1 MSENNPNNGD
11 FEALLEYLQ
20 RTRGFDFTGYKR
32 TSLMRRVGRRMQTVG
47 HDKYSDY
54 MDYLEVHP
62 EEFVALFNTILINVT
77 GFFRDPEAWSY
88 LGDEIIP
95 SILNHRAAPAPLRVW
110 CAGVASGE
118 EAYSVAM
125 LLAEAMGMDAFRE
138 RVKIY
143 ATDVDEQALSQ
154 ARQASYE
161 LSSLEAVPRALRDKY
176 FEPVANTFVFRADL
190 RRCAIFG
197 RHDLIQDAPISRLDL
212 LVCRNTLMYFNSETQ
227 GRILGRFHFA
237 LNDDGFLFLGKA
249 EMLLTHASLFTPVDL
264 KFRIFAKQPR
274 TTMRDRLLV
283 LAQTGDEEAGNRLN
297 QYLRLRDSTFEYSVV
312 AQVVVDSNGILA
324 LANERARTLFS
335 LSPRDLGRAFA
346 DLELSYRPLELRSRI
361 EQAYA
366 EHRPVLVAQVERL
379 FGSDKAAQYLDIQVT
394 PMQNNGGNLLGVLIS
409 FLDSTHQ
416 RQLQEEVQRTKQ
428 DLETAYEELQSANEE
443 LETTNE
449 ELQSAN
455 EELQTTNEELQSTN
469 EELETMNEELQSTN
483 EELEATNTELQTRS
497 LQLDDSNAFL
507 ASALDGLGSAVI
519 IINNDQAIVFWNR
532 QAEELWGLRA
542 DEVRS
547 QSFFRLDIGLPV
559 SQLAAPIHD
568 CLRGQCPSGAT
579 VIDATNRRGKSI
591 HCHVAFSS
599 LLGPRGE
606 RRGVI
611 LTMEETDQQR

>member
-1 MSENNPNNGD
+1 MSENNSTNGA

-32 TSLMRRVGRRMQTVG
+32 TSLMRRVARRMQTDG
-47 HDKYSDY
+47 IDKYGDY
-54 MDYLEVHP
+54 LDYLEVHP

-77 GFFRDPEAWSY
+77 GFFRDPEAWTY
-88 LGDEIIP
+88 IGGEILP
-95 SILNHRAAPAPLRVW
+95 AILNNRPAPAPIRVW

-125 LLAEAMGMDAFRE
+125 LLAEAVGIDAFRE

-143 ATDVDEQALSQ
+143 ATDVDEQALAQ
-154 ARQASYE
+154 ARQASYD
-161 LSSLEAVPRALRDKY
+161 LAALESVPADLRTKY
-176 FEPVANTFVFRADL
+176 FEQAANTFVFRADI

-227 GRILGRFHFA
+227 SRILGRFHFA
-237 LNDDGFLFLGKA
+237 LNDEGFLFLGKA

-264 KFRIFAKQPR
+264 KFRVFSKQPR

-283 LAQTGDEEAGNRLN
+283 LAQTGDEEANNRLN
-297 QYLRLRDSTFEYSVV
+297 LYLRLRDSAFEYSTL

-335 LSPRDLGRAFA
+335 LGARDLGRPFS

-361 EQAYA
+361 EQAYS
-366 EHRPVLVAQVERL
+366 EHRPVVISQVERF
-379 FGSDKAAQYLDIQVT
+379 FGADKDAQYLDVHIT
-394 PMQNNGGNLLGVLIS
+394 PMQNNGGNVLGVLIS
-409 FLDSTHQ
+409 FTDSTRQ
-416 RQLQEEVQRTKQ
+416 RQLQDEVQRTKQ

-483 EELEATNTELQTRS
+483 EELEATNTELQTRT

-507 ASALDGLGSAVI
+507 ASALDGLSAAVVI
-519 IINNDQAIVFWNR
+519 LNTEQTVVYWNR
-532 QAEELWGLRA
+532 LAEETWGLRA
-542 DEVRS
+542 DEVRGK
-547 QSFFRLDIGLPV
+547 SFFKLDIGLPI
-559 SQLAAPIHD
+559 SRLATPIHD
-568 CLRGQCPSGAT
+568 CLRGQCPSST
-579 VIDATNRRGKSI
+579 MSVDATNRRGKAIRSNI
-591 HCHVAFSS
+591 AFST
-599 LLGPRGE
+599 LIGPRGE

-611 LTMEETDQQR
+611 LMMEETER